1 MSPSNIF
8 LRDQLTPGHMCILF
22 IVSHVSVGQKQIF
35 AVRLQGTGSNLL
47 EITGEE
53 SLLNEVE
60 KILCYGHCVILLRQD
75 GLSNCSA

>member
-1 MSPSNIF
+1 MYPLLCPMFQWDKNRC
-8 LRDQLTPGHMCILF
+8 LRLCCKEQE
-22 IVSHVSVGQKQIF
+22 
-35 AVRLQGTGSNLL
+35 AELL

-53 SLLNEVE
+53 SLLNEEE

>member
-1 MSPSNIF
+1 MQF
-8 LRDQLTPGHMCILF
+8 GCKEQEAE
-22 IVSHVSVGQKQIF
+22 Q
-35 AVRLQGTGSNLL
+35 L

>member
-1 MSPSNIF
+1 MFQWDKN
-8 LRDQLTPGHMCILF
+8 RY
-22 IVSHVSVGQKQIF
+22 
-35 AVRLQGTGSNLL
+35 LQFGCKEQEAKLL

>member
-1 MSPSNIF
+1 MQF
-8 LRDQLTPGHMCILF
+8 GCKEQE
-22 IVSHVSVGQKQIF
+22 
-35 AVRLQGTGSNLL
+35 AELL

-60 KILCYGHCVILLRQD
+60 KILCYGHCVILLKQD